1 MLIQNL
7 LAGLAQSFQ
16 SIGYGLVLFIPK
28 LILAIA
34 LFILAWVIGS
44 VLEKGIAMVI
54 RKLKLDAAL
63 NAAGIG
69 ELVHKAGYSMDSG
82 AFIGALIK
90 WFIVIAVFVPVL
102 AILGLNTVALFLAQ
116 FVLGFLPKV
125 IIAAFVLLIA
135 SVLANVLSNI
145 VTGSAKAAGLK
156 SANFLGS
163 ATKWVLWIFGII
175 VALSQVGIA
184 TQYFQTIFIA
194 FMAMLALALG
204 LAFGLGG
211 RDAASDVIRKMRDSV

>member
-16 SIGYGLVLFIPK
+16 SIGYGVVVFVPK

-34 LFILAWVIGS
+34 LFILAWVIAA

-54 RKLKLDAAL
+54 RKIKLDAAL
-63 NAAGIG
+63 KAAGVG
-69 ELVHKAGYSMDSG
+69 DLVARAGYQLDSG
-82 AFIGALIK
+82 MFIGALIK

-102 AILGLNTVALFLAQ
+102 SILGLNTVALFFAQ
-116 FVLGFLPKV
+116 FVLGFLPRV

-135 SVLANVLSNI
+135 SLLAHFIGNV
-145 VTGSAKAAGLK
+145 VTGSAKAASLK
-156 SANFLGS
+156 SAAFLGT
-163 ATKWVLWIFGII
+163 ATRWAIWIFGII

-184 TQYFQTIFIA
+184 SQYLQTLFTA
-194 FMAMLALALG
+194 FVAMLALAFG

-211 RDAASDVIRKMRDSV
+211 KEAASDVVRKIRERV

>member
-34 LFILAWVIGS
+34 LFVLAWVIGS
-44 VLEKGIAMVI
+44 ILEKGIAIVI
-54 RKLKLDAAL
+54 RKIKLDAAL

-69 ELVHKAGYSMDSG
+69 ELVHKAGYTLDSG
-82 AFIGALIK
+82 MFIGAIIK

-116 FVLGFLPKV
+116 FALGFVPRV
-125 IIAAFVLLIA
+125 IIAIFILLIA
-135 SVLANVLSNI
+135 SVLSHVLSNV
-145 VTGSAKAAGLK
+145 VTGSARAAGLK
-156 SANFLGS
+156 SAAFLGT
-163 ATKWVLWIFGII
+163 ATKWAIWVFGII

-194 FMAMLALALG
+194 FVAMLALALG

-211 RDAASDVIRKMRDSV
+211 RDAAADVVRKLRDTV